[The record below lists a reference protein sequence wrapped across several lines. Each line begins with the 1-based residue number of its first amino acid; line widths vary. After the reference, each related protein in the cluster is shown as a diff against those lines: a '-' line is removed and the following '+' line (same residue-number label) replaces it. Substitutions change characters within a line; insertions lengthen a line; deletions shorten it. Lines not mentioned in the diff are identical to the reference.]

1 MIQAHQGKKAQIR
14 AVPVRPQRPP
24 VGERAGRM
32 GGVLQALRTVW
43 PLGKEEP
50 QRCDSGVERHD
61 FGEKEGANQ
70 WTRSNALSWNTRA
83 AAREE
88 T

>member
-1 MIQAHQGKKAQIR
+1 MTGTEYQRKAMRTAQGLTEWDLLLNG
-14 AVPVRPQRPP
+14 V
-24 VGERAGRM
+24 RM

-61 FGEKEGANQ
+61 FGEKEGARK
-70 WTRSNALSWNTRA
+70 WLTEAM
-83 AAREE
+83 
-88 T
+88 